1 VLGASDRAVIS
12 DAVTRADTMATQR
25 DADGY
30 AALFTDDAVLEGSEG
45 VHEGIDSL
53 RRDVG
58 AIWAAEG
65 VVSVHLTLNVDVA
78 EVDGRSD
85 QARAT
90 SVLVILGGDHA
101 TEIRTVAF
109 VEQDLVRDEGAW
121 RISRRSVRLAGEST
135 SVEGATPV

>member
-1 VLGASDRAVIS
+1 VLSASDRSAIVEV
-12 DAVTRADTMATQR
+12 VTRADTMATQR

-30 AALFTDDAVLEGSEG
+30 AALFTSDAVLEGSEG
-45 VHEGIDSL
+45 VHQGSESL
-53 RRDVG
+53 RQDVG
-58 AIWAAEG
+58 AIWSAEG

-78 EVDGRSD
+78 EVDGRTD

-109 VEQDLVRDEGAW
+109 IEQDLVRDERTW
-121 RISRRSVRLAGEST
+121 RIARRIVREAGEST
-135 SVEGATPV
+135 